1 MAADGE
7 CGPWL
12 RLVGVGEDVK
22 VASLVDP
29 RELSDPKWKRE
40 RESERGAVEGGGIEA
55 ESQCTRA

>member
-29 RELSDPKWKRE
+29 RELSDPKRKRE
-40 RESERGAVEGGGIEA
+40 RARAVEGGRIEA
-55 ESQCTRA
+55 EN